1 MNEEKL
7 AIETLKALGAKD
19 TSSPSQVKR
28 GTTCFTLPTGTCI
41 SEHKTGYIRKNLLNK
56 NGSIYT
62 CYQLNPQY
70 KSAHKVIS
78 REGKLHEWNYNK
90 RMLINNRAERLKRL
104 VLYATFINSAFSI
117 VVSNNLTLVI
127 VL

>member
-7 AIETLKALGAKD
+7 ALETLKALGAKD
-19 TSSPSQVKR
+19 TSSPSQTKR

-41 SEHKTGYIRKNLLNK
+41 SEHKTGYIRRNYLNK

-78 REGKLHEWNYNK
+78 REGNLYEWEHNK

-104 VLYATFINSAFSI
+104 VLYAIKDINQA
-117 VVSNNLTLVI
+117 NG
-127 VL
+127 